1 MRSTIRGKYSG
12 VKLEVLT
19 NPIFETNI
27 LRMPTPVGSCGDLS
41 ALVGKEHV
49 KLEITPVRLT
59 QGTPKIVILRSLS

>member
-1 MRSTIRGKYSG
+1 M
-12 VKLEVLT
+12 LA

-27 LRMPTPVGSCGDLS
+27 LTMPTPVGSCGDLS

-59 QGTPKIVILRSLS
+59 QGTPKIIVSFG